1 MALFQLPCGINAD
14 LVRKKRC
21 SPPAEGTKDI
31 AQLINYFD
39 ILKYTFD
46 ANFDGG
52 DLKIITG
59 IKLKFTKR
67 AYRLEG
73 RNNSIAPQNN
83 FDGAGIGKYLHLL
96 DFTVFDDEPETA
108 NALKEFNAG
117 KSIGIV
123 ETNNEWFKVLG
134 RTGGLSSLSG
144 NQEVIS
150 PDTGGG
156 YRVSSQA
163 TAKSYADYL
172 AVYTSSPRAYNYEA
186 SKALFESL
194 IIPSYFD
201 IANIIVGATTTI
213 VLDDTVDK
221 PFVQDAKVGTLV
233 FFKDIVGTVGS
244 DAVNGLNNKSIAIS
258 EIIDEKTF
266 KIATN
271 TTALVY
277 TSGGDVR

>member
-1 MALFQLPCGINAD
+1 MSLFSLPCGINAD
-14 LVRKKRC
+14 FVRKKRC
-21 SPPAEGTKDI
+21 SFPAEGTKDI
-31 AQLINYFD
+31 ALLINYFD
-39 ILKYTFD
+39 ILKYTYD
-46 ANFDGG
+46 TAFDGG
-52 DLKIITG
+52 DLKIISG

-134 RTGGLSSLSG
+134 RNGGLTSLSA
-144 NQEVIS
+144 NQEVVS

-156 YRVSSQA
+156 YRVTSQA
-163 TAKSYADYL
+163 TAKAYADYL
-172 AVYTSSPRAYNYEA
+172 AVYDTSPRAYDYEA

-194 IIPSYFD
+194 IIPSYFN
-201 IANIIVGATTTI
+201 IANIVVGATTTI
-213 VLDDTVDK
+213 VLDDATDK

-233 FFKDIVGTVGS
+233 FFNGIVGTVGS
-244 DAVNGLNNKSIAIS
+244 DATNGLNGKNIAIS

-271 TTALVY
+271 TTGLAY
-277 TSGGDVR
+277 TSGGQAR